1 MLPARVAARLLA
13 RLAPFASLLALVLT
27 AGARSALAQ
36 PARALPVRLPDVP
49 AVIRLD
55 TLGRTLGVSASPAR
69 TWEALRAAH
78 AEFKIT
84 PTTRDQTRGELGDV
98 ALAMR
103 REFAGERV
111 SRSLD
116 CGRGLTGEYADQYRL
131 TAAIFTWVQGVPS
144 QPDSS
149 TVHTAFVAG
158 GRATDGTRAWP
169 IQCNSLG
176 RFEQRLAERVR
187 ALVADSAAGTPRRR

>member
-1 MLPARVAARLLA
+1 MFTVLLAAALAVALATGAGAAR
-13 RLAPFASLLALVLT
+13 
-27 AGARSALAQ
+27 AQ
-36 PARALPVRLPDVP
+36 PTRALPVRLPDVP

-69 TWEALRAAH
+69 TWDALRAAH
-78 AEFKIT
+78 AEFKVT
-84 PTTRDQTRGELGDV
+84 PTTRDQARGELGDV

-131 TAAIFTWVQGVPS
+131 TAALITWVQAVPS
-144 QPDSS
+144 HPDSS

-176 RFEQRLAERVR
+176 RFEQRLAQRVR
-187 ALVADSAAGTPRRR
+187 ELLADSTHAR